1 MSSKKYEDELMA
13 GSDEDSHDAYLE
25 QMKAE
30 GAERDDD
37 DSESSEGGLSVYQK
51 GFSLKFF
58 RYYDYDYDYDY
69 DYFCFFIN
77 SIVNTEWLSK
87 SHLCRIT
94 RITRAL

>member
-51 GFSLKFF
+51 CFSL
-58 RYYDYDYDYDY
+58 RYYDYDNDY
-69 DYFCFFIN
+69 DYFCLFYPQYC
-77 SIVNTEWLSK
+77 K
-87 SHLCRIT
+87 H
-94 RITRAL
+94 

>member
-30 GAERDDD
+30 GAERDED
-37 DSESSEGGLSVYQK
+37 DSESSEGGLSTKRV
-51 GFSLKFF
+51 FLLSFLDITTMIMIMIMIIFA
-58 RYYDYDYDYDY
+58 
-69 DYFCFFIN
+69 FFIN

-87 SHLCRIT
+87 NHFVK
-94 RITRAL
+94 

>member
-30 GAERDDD
+30 GAERDED
-37 DSESSEGGLSVYQK
+37 DSESSEGGLSTKRV
-51 GFSLKFF
+51 FLLSFLDITTMIMIMIIFA
-58 RYYDYDYDYDY
+58 
-69 DYFCFFIN
+69 FFIN

-87 SHLCRIT
+87 NPFVK
-94 RITRAL
+94 